1 MITVSITIN
10 KPLEMVWECFTSPK
24 HIMRWNFA
32 ANDWHC
38 PSAIN
43 DLVEDGTFTYRMESK
58 NKKFG
63 FNLNGKFTM
72 VDEPDELCYV
82 LEDDRNVEVTFT
94 EIDGDTK
101 LIQRF
106 DAEIENSVELQR
118 NSWQAIL
125 DNFKKYTEK
134 Q

>member
-72 VDEPDELCYV
+72 VDELCYV

-94 EIDGDTK
+94 K
-101 LIQRF
+101 
-106 DAEIENSVELQR
+106 
-118 NSWQAIL
+118 
-125 DNFKKYTEK
+125 
-134 Q
+134 

>member
-1 MITVSITIN
+1 
-10 KPLEMVWECFTSPK
+10 
-24 HIMRWNFA
+24 
-32 ANDWHC
+32 
-38 PSAIN
+38 
-43 DLVEDGTFTYRMESK
+43 
-58 NKKFG
+58 
-63 FNLNGKFTM
+63 M

>member
-1 MITVSITIN
+1 
-10 KPLEMVWECFTSPK
+10 MV
-24 HIMRWNFA
+24 
-32 ANDWHC
+32 
-38 PSAIN
+38 
-43 DLVEDGTFTYRMESK
+43 
-58 NKKFG
+58 
-63 FNLNGKFTM
+63 
-72 VDEPDELCYV
+72 DELCYV